1 MALIPL
7 KGAPFAPGEDF
18 TSVELNI
25 LNDEIAHAAD
35 FVNGGTYTP
44 TAAIIVNSASFGLIL
59 SKLDFANSAAIGF
72 GTSVTIAGSPTW
84 TGSPVFSGLVSV
96 GAVTIASTGGPGGAG
111 VLTIGATATLSV
123 IAGAT
128 TTFANNP
135 VFSAGHTV
143 DFNGTVHINATGEVV
158 SGALLSIDSGA
169 TLSIVGTATVTGT
182 LGVAGT
188 LLIGSGGV
196 QTVQSGGG
204 LVVASGGTLN
214 VNSGATATFASA
226 VSFTGPSISIAAAL
240 GVTLAGVIQPS
251 GAGHIRKRI
260 VRDTGAVTLDSNV
273 TLSISIADYF
283 HITVITAN
291 RTWTI
296 STTGASDGDEM
307 WLVTSTAAFTVSIIS
322 SSTASISTI
331 SGAPTAFPAAHIYFM
346 AGDWHLGFVV
356 KN

>member
-1 MALIPL
+1 MTLAVL
-7 KGAPFAPGEDF
+7 KASPFGVGDQL
-18 TSVELNI
+18 TSVEMNI
-25 LNDEIAHAAD
+25 LNDEIVRAVD
-35 FVNGGTYTP
+35 GINGGTYVL
-44 TAAIIVNSASFGLIL
+44 TAQLNFTSASFGLSL
-59 SKLDFANSAAIGF
+59 TKLDFANSAAIGF

-158 SGALLSIDSGA
+158 SGALLSIDAGA
-169 TLSIVGTATVTGT
+169 TLSVVGTATVTGT

-226 VSFTGPSISIAAAL
+226 VSFTGPSISIANGL
-240 GVTLAGVIQPS
+240 GVTLAGIIQPS
-251 GAGHIRKRI
+251 GAGHVRKR
-260 VRDTGAVTLDSNV
+260 VVTAGLDTTVTFGINDGDV
-273 TLSISIADYF
+273 F
-283 HITVITAN
+283 HGVITAN
-291 RTWTI
+291 QNWTVSTVGASRGDI
-296 STTGASDGDEM
+296 LMLSISGSGAHTASVVSSTTVSLGTITDTVTNANGMLLYFNGSD
-307 WLVTSTAAFTVSIIS
+307 WVSFWRII
-322 SSTASISTI
+322 
-331 SGAPTAFPAAHIYFM
+331 F
-346 AGDWHLGFVV
+346 
-356 KN
+356 